1 VIWAVVLGSAAACY
15 LLKLAGLSV
24 PQAVLDNPRV
34 RRVAALLPIAL
45 LAALIAIQTFS
56 DGRHLVIDARAAG
69 LGAAVV
75 AVLLRAPFLVVVIA
89 ACATAALTRLLLS

>member
-1 VIWAVVLGSAAACY
+1 MIWAVVLGGAAACY
-15 LLKLAGLSV
+15 LFKLAGLSV
-24 PQAVLDNPRV
+24 PQVVLDNPRV

>member
-1 VIWAVVLGSAAACY
+1 
-15 LLKLAGLSV
+15 
-24 PQAVLDNPRV
+24 VLDNPRV

-89 ACATAALTRLLLS
+89 ACATAALIRLLT

>member
-1 VIWAVVLGSAAACY
+1 MIWAVVLGAAVACS